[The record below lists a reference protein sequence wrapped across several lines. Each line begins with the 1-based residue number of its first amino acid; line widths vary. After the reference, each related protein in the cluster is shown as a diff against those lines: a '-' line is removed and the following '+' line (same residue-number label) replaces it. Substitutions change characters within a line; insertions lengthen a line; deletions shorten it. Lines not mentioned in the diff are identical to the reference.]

1 MHIIKTMADIR
12 RLKLAGSITQVLA
25 EQFAWK
31 MHHLRAELAPELELE
46 DFNLEMHGVFGV
58 VETTDQDLSAIGLP
72 SSFALLMPEWV
83 SRLELAGEVYYVIYF
98 MPDNDMVDQVFVP
111 AIGMPKPLR
120 LWLAEQSIEAESG
133 EEESENDVHPF

>member
-25 EQFAWK
+25 EQFARK
-31 MHHLRAELAPELELE
+31 MHHLHAELAPELSLE

-58 VETTDQDLSAIGLP
+58 VEKTDQDLSAIGLP
-72 SSFALLMPEWV
+72 PSFALLMPEWV
-83 SRLELAGEVYYVIYF
+83 SRLELAGEVYYVAYF
-98 MPDNDMVDQVFVP
+98 MPDNDLVDQVFIPEV
-111 AIGMPKPLR
+111 GMSENLR

-133 EEESENDVHPF
+133 EEEADDAVHPF